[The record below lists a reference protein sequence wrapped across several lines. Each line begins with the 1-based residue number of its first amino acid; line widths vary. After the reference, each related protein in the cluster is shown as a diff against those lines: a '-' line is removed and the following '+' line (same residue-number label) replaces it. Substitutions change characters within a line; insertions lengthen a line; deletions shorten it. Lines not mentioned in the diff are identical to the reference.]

1 MSDPILLVL
10 MRQLF
15 RQGLLSDMDVEA
27 MAIDLE
33 AEGFTE
39 EAFAV
44 QVAFIEASC
53 SDGGNEGP

>member
-1 MSDPILLVL
+1 

-53 SDGGNEGP
+53 SDGGNDTA